1 MNKKKNFLV
10 VFSFLVVLA
19 GSLVFSGCETS
30 RVGPEAPRPNPPAPT
45 PQAVVLSGYV
55 LDNTTGN
62 GIANATVSLVKLD
75 GTVVATAATNGSGMY
90 QFNLTALNLSES
102 TFNISTNVAG
112 FGYGFRTATYDK
124 ANGVASVVP
133 LVLTKITNVT
143 TTTIGTS
150 GGTATVP
157 PTSDAKT
164 STPVTVTVPANAVPA
179 NTQVT
184 VASVPVVS
192 TPPPSTTA
200 ATQNIVASNNLSAP
214 GVTTFAQPVTMTFN
228 LPFPLPAGTQIP
240 LLLFN
245 TATNKWENT
254 GSNAVVA
261 AGGLTA
267 SVQVT
272 KPGQYALLGNVSVS
286 QTVTGKYVQG
296 EGISIT
302 KMEKVLGTKELIIE
316 LGPNNKTS
324 VYDGSDPT
332 PPYITVVSGDAN
344 NQPTQ
349 PFTYGLIQARFGRSN
364 QTGQRARYYFTY
376 NLPAMLGG
384 SPTVNSAG
392 LVQGPAGHETE
403 SGDWIY
409 RIRIEELSINDVFRV
424 SQTGVFIQDAN
435 FMRYRHNFIYEW
447 YWRQHNQG
455 GVGVGPF

>member
-1 MNKKKNFLV
+1 MNKRKNFLV

-30 RVGPEAPRPNPPAPT
+30 RVGPEVPRPNPPAPT
-45 PQAVVLSGYV
+45 PQAVVLSGYI

-75 GTVVATAATNGSGMY
+75 GTVVTTAVTNGSGNY

-112 FGYGFRTATYDK
+112 FGYGYRTATYDK
-124 ANGVASVVP
+124 TNGVASVSP
-133 LVLTKITNVT
+133 LVLTKIANVT
-143 TTTIGTS
+143 TTTIGTA

-164 STPVTVTVPANAVPA
+164 STPVTVTVPPNAVPA

-192 TPPPSTTA
+192 TPPPTTSA

-214 GVTTFAQPVTMTFN
+214 GVTTFSQPVTMTFN
-228 LPFPLPAGTQIP
+228 LPFPLPVGTQIP
-240 LLLFN
+240 LLLLN

-286 QTVTGKYVQG
+286 QTVTGKFVNDQ
-296 EGISIT
+296 GISVT
-302 KMEKVLGTKELIIE
+302 KMEKVLGTQELVIE
-316 LGPNNKTS
+316 LGPNNTIS
-324 VYDGSDPT
+324 YYDGTNPT
-332 PPYITVVSGDAN
+332 PPYIVVVSGDAN

-349 PFTYGLIQARFGRSN
+349 PFTYGLIAARFGNPSIAAR
-364 QTGQRARYYFTY
+364 QRFTFTY
-376 NLPAMLGG
+376 NLPATLGG
-384 SPTVNSAG
+384 SPTVSNG
-392 LVQGPAGHETE
+392 LVVGPAGHETE

-409 RIRIEELSINDVFRV
+409 RVTIQELSASDVYRV
-424 SQTGVFIQDAN
+424 QQTGLFSQDATYPK
-435 FMRYRHNFIYEW
+435 FRYTITYAW

-455 GVGVGPF
+455 GIGVGPF

>member
-1 MNKKKNFLV
+1 MNKRKNFLV

-19 GSLVFSGCETS
+19 GSLALSGCETS

-90 QFNLTALNLSES
+90 QFNLTALNVTES

-124 ANGVASVVP
+124 ANGVVSVVP
-133 LVLTKITNVT
+133 LVLTKIANVT
-143 TTTIGTS
+143 TTTIGTA

-157 PTSDAKT
+157 PTSDAKV

-192 TPPPSTTA
+192 TPPPTTSA

-214 GVTTFAQPVTMTFN
+214 GVTTFSQPVTMTFN
-228 LPFPLPAGTQIP
+228 LPFPLAAGTQIP

-286 QTVTGKYVQG
+286 QTVTGKFVSDQ
-296 EGISIT
+296 GISIT
-302 KMEKVLGTKELIIE
+302 KMEKVLGTQELVIE
-316 LGPNNKTS
+316 LGPNKTIS
-324 VYDGSDPT
+324 TYDGSNPT

-349 PFTYGLIQARFGRSN
+349 PFTYGLI
-364 QTGQRARYYFTY
+364 TARYGVPSEESPYQRFIFTY
-376 NLPAMLGG
+376 NLPATLGG
-384 SPTVNSAG
+384 SPTVSNG
-392 LVQGPAGHETE
+392 LVVGPAGHETE
-403 SGDWIY
+403 SGDWIF
-409 RIRIEELSINDVFRV
+409 RITVQELSVIDVFSVQQIGLFR
-424 SQTGVFIQDAN
+424 QDATYQR
-435 FMRYRHNFIYEW
+435 FRYTITYAW

-455 GVGVGPF
+455 GIGVGPF